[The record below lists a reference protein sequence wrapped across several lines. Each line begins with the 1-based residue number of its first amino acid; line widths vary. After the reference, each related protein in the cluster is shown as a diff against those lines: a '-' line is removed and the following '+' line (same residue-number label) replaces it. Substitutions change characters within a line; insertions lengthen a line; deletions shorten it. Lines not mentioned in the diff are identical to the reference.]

1 MTPAQLAEE
10 LERKLAEI
18 TPPPTEELDP
28 STVTASGSRPV
39 VVTGQATAPSAGPV
53 DLNRRTATPMPPV
66 RDDVEL
72 SAPSVVTGKAV
83 PTTPAPAPVGLTQ
96 RAASVPSY
104 TEQPALG
111 VPDTESQPQSFADLI
126 MQNDA
131 VRLRN
136 KEAFDRRE
144 KADKARLTIAAVTDA
159 LASLGNLVGTTQG
172 AFSQPQTYQ
181 VPFVHEDAE
190 RARAEARNTANM
202 LLRNDQSLRV
212 AQMREDSANSA
223 AALRQALEEERTRRA
238 QMNNDARVALA
249 QENARLKGEL
259 YEKQHGYRTEE
270 QDQKFADQKQIAD
283 DRNRTTLQA
292 AGVRAGATKYAADKR
307 AENSVGGYTKT
318 ETETV
323 SRDEYGNVTGKSKTT
338 TRSPNGGP
346 STTTTT
352 GSSGKKPNP
361 MGSAPKQE
369 GKKKKKNPM
378 A

>member
-1 MTPAQLAEE
+1 MTPAQLAEDI
-10 LERKLAEI
+10 ERRNREAQAVFSVAAGDRTGLNPVVAEALA
-18 TPPPTEELDP
+18 
-28 STVTASGSRPV
+28 SQQHASGQSP
-39 VVTGQATAPSAGPV
+39 
-53 DLNRRTATPMPPV
+53 
-66 RDDVEL
+66 
-72 SAPSVVTGKAV
+72 
-83 PTTPAPAPVGLTQ
+83 LTQ
-96 RAASVPSY
+96 IATQVAQQSVS
-104 TEQPALG
+104 QPVPAQTVNPTLPNRPNGIISERPMG
-111 VPDTESQPQSFADLI
+111 VPDTESRPQSFADLI
-126 MQNDA
+126 MQNNA

-212 AQMREDSANSA
+212 AQMREESANSA

-238 QMNNDARVALA
+238 QMNNEARADLA
-249 QENARLKGEL
+249 RQNAEAKVNYAGVQQGYKSEL
-259 YEKQHGYRTEE
+259 EAQKQAGRETLAGINNASREKQTAMRVGVS
-270 QDQKFADQKQIAD
+270 AANNI
-283 DRNRTTLQA
+283 RNNERMA
-292 AGVRAGATKYAADKR
+292 ANGGGR
-307 AENSVGGYTKT
+307 VGGYTT
-318 ETETV
+318 ETTIH
-323 SRDEYGNVTGKSKTT
+323 RDEYGQETGRTT
-338 TRSPNGGP
+338 TRTPANGGP

>member
-18 TPPPTEELDP
+18 TPPPTEELAP

-39 VVTGQATAPSAGPV
+39 VVTGQ
-53 DLNRRTATPMPPV
+53 
-66 RDDVEL
+66 
-72 SAPSVVTGKAV
+72 
-83 PTTPAPAPVGLTQ
+83 VGLTQ

-104 TEQPALG
+104 TEQPAVG
-111 VPDTESQPQSFADLI
+111 VPDTESQPHSFADLI

-144 KADKARLTIAAVTDA
+144 KADRARLTIAAVTDA

-212 AQMREDSANSA
+212 AQMREESANSA

-259 YEKQHGYRTEE
+259 YGTQHGYRTEE
-270 QDQKFADQKQIAD
+270 ETQKQQGRMELQD
-283 DRNRTTLQA
+283 SRNRQSDLNNRRSTATSA
-292 AGVRAGATKYAADKR
+292 ANNIRNNERMAANGGGR
-307 AENSVGGYTKT
+307 VGGYTT
-318 ETETV
+318 ETTIH
-323 SRDEYGNVTGKSKTT
+323 RDEYGQETGRTT
-338 TRSPNGGP
+338 TRTPANGGP